1 MGFGEEEKSFDK
13 KAKAVIQIW
22 LWGGPS
28 HLDTFDPKPNAGYD
42 YTGPFQAIPTN
53 VPGIEINELLPN
65 LAKIADKYSII
76 RSITHGITAH
86 ETASY
91 IMQTG
96 HSSDERVLYPSIG
109 SAVTFFKGKEYKGI
123 IPPYIVLTTSQGRFS
138 EEGFLGQKYKP
149 FVTGGDPNR
158 TPFAVEGIVVEGISE
173 ERNLRRTKLL
183 NSLDTL
189 GSIASLEEFQSF
201 DSCKE
206 EAYKIVNECKKIF
219 DISKEPED
227 LRNMYGRNKFGQS
240 CLMAR
245 KLIENGV
252 IYVTINYPGWDTHSN
267 HFQQMRQKLPE
278 LDQGLSALIKDLSE
292 RGLLENTII
301 WVSGEFGRTPKIS
314 WEPPWNGGRG
324 HYGNCFSVLVAG
336 GGFKGGIVL
345 GKSDEKGEYV
355 IERPVYPK
363 DLLGTIYYLLG
374 IDPEGIFPDIGKGE
388 IRVLPP
394 IEKGTGKEIL
404 KEIINEGN

>member
-1 MGFGEEEKSFDK
+1 MKNKIFISFLVFNVLFTLIGFGEEEKSFDK

-42 YTGPFQAIPTN
+42 YTGPLQSIPTN

-96 HSSDERVLYPSIG
+96 HSSEERVLYPSIG

-149 FVTGGDPNR
+149 FVTGGDPNKI
-158 TPFAVEGIVVEGISE
+158 PFTVEGIVVEGISE

-183 NSLDTL
+183 NS
-189 GSIASLEEFQSF
+189 
-201 DSCKE
+201 
-206 EAYKIVNECKKIF
+206 
-219 DISKEPED
+219 
-227 LRNMYGRNKFGQS
+227 
-240 CLMAR
+240 
-245 KLIENGV
+245 
-252 IYVTINYPGWDTHSN
+252 
-267 HFQQMRQKLPE
+267 
-278 LDQGLSALIKDLSE
+278 
-292 RGLLENTII
+292 
-301 WVSGEFGRTPKIS
+301 
-314 WEPPWNGGRG
+314 
-324 HYGNCFSVLVAG
+324 
-336 GGFKGGIVL
+336 
-345 GKSDEKGEYV
+345 
-355 IERPVYPK
+355 
-363 DLLGTIYYLLG
+363 
-374 IDPEGIFPDIGKGE
+374 
-388 IRVLPP
+388 
-394 IEKGTGKEIL
+394 
-404 KEIINEGN
+404 